1 MVDCSHLFSFLGY
14 QIIALLPKGLYALL
28 SVNQWKGCVFN
39 FHRRH
44 RFRIY
49 VYHAYYLRPC
59 VYSFF
64 FINLK
69 YKFILRLINKISR
82 PQPIF
87 ITYFIF
93 YLTKISI
100 TLQPILSHFFIISK
114 LSN

>member
-49 VYHAYYLRPC
+49 VNRAYYL
-59 VYSFF
+59 
-64 FINLK
+64 
-69 YKFILRLINKISR
+69 
-82 PQPIF
+82 
-87 ITYFIF
+87 
-93 YLTKISI
+93 KISI
-100 TLQPILSHFFIISK
+100 TLQPILSHFFITSK